1 MMQHTYLVYLILFGS
16 SFIRS
21 TFGFGDAL
29 VAMPLLAL
37 VIGLKA
43 ATPLV
48 ALVASTIGLTILVR
62 SWRQVRVQSAWRLIL
77 SAAVGIPL
85 GLLLLKGAYE
95 GILKVILAIVL
106 IGFAAYSLAKP
117 RFLALRNDRAAF
129 GFGFVAGILGGAYN
143 SNGPPVV
150 IYGTLRRWEPEAFRA
165 TLQGFLFPTS
175 LFILAGHGLAGLWTG
190 PVLRMYAYALPLVLV
205 AVFLGERI
213 NRAFSTERFSKYVYF
228 LLVALGLLLLGET
241 LV

>member
-1 MMQHTYLVYLILFGS
+1 MQHTTLVYLILFGS

-62 SWRQVRVQSAWRLIL
+62 SWRQVRIRSAWRLIV
-77 SAAVGIPL
+77 SAAAGIPL
-85 GLLLLKGAYE
+85 GLLLLKGTYE
-95 GILKVILAIVL
+95 GFLKILLACIL
-106 IGFAAYSLAKP
+106 IGFAAYSLARP
-117 RFLALRNDRAAF
+117 RLLALRNDTSAF
-129 GFGFVAGILGGAYN
+129 AFGFVAGILGGAYN

-150 IYGTLRRWEPEAFRA
+150 IYGTLKRWDPEAFRA

-175 LFILAGHGLAGLWTG
+175 LFILAGHGLAGLWTA
-190 PVLRMYAYALPLVLV
+190 PVLRTYLYALPLVFV

-213 NRAFSTERFSKYVYF
+213 NRAFSTDRFSKWVYV
-228 LLVALGLLLLGET
+228 LLISLGLLLLGET
-241 LV
+241 LA